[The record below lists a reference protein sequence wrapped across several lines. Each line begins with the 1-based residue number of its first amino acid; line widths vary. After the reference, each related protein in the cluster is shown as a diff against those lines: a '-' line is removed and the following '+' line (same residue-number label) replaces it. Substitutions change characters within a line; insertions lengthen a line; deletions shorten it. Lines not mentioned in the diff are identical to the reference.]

1 MRYPPEHKAD
11 IHQQI
16 VKDASRRIR
25 REGMAGT
32 AVSSMMRDCGLTHGG
47 FYKHFGRKEEL
58 LVESLS
64 AAFKEIADRL
74 AQAGAQSK
82 PEAAWKVIVKTY
94 LSLEYCDQIEYGCP
108 LPALAPEL
116 ARTDKAMKSRIFEEL
131 KIYRSR
137 MIPFMPGRRTA
148 DKESAFFSIF
158 STMVGAIEIA
168 RMMPEP
174 AMRERVLVS
183 AKKLLL
189 RSF

>member
-1 MRYPPEHKAD
+1 M
-11 IHQQI
+11 
-16 VKDASRRIR
+16 
-25 REGMAGT
+25 
-32 AVSSMMRDCGLTHGG
+32 
-47 FYKHFGRKEEL
+47 
-58 LVESLS
+58 ESLS

-74 AQAGAQSK
+74 AQAGAQSE

-148 DKESAFFSIF
+148 DKEQRFLFHLF
-158 STMVGAIEIA
+158 NDG
-168 RMMPEP
+168 RGN
-174 AMRERVLVS
+174 
-183 AKKLLL
+183 
-189 RSF
+189 